1 MKPFLRNKGFIESN
15 DITFN
20 KNKIM
25 SNAKELTKLF
35 NGYYI
40 NIVEKGN
47 GTIPKIFDTNF
58 ENTSEQSV
66 RDIVN
71 SSKNNSSM
79 FLIGSDVPYSKRFAF
94 KMVNDTDGKDF
105 LRNLDR
111 KKANCIDTIPLKL
124 VKLLADFLTLL
135 LTKTINTNITHNVY
149 LQNTKIAS
157 VIPLVTGKS
166 KKNEMSNFRLANVL
180 NTFFKGL
187 RKGYERPN
195 SLWHGKI
202 FFIISICVYEKLH
215 FTKHLSKS
223 Y

>member
-1 MKPFLRNKGFIESN
+1 
-15 DITFN
+15 
-20 KNKIM
+20 
-25 SNAKELTKLF
+25 
-35 NGYYI
+35 
-40 NIVEKGN
+40 
-47 GTIPKIFDTNF
+47 
-58 ENTSEQSV
+58 
-66 RDIVN
+66 
-71 SSKNNSSM
+71 M

-94 KMVNDTDGKDF
+94 KMVNETEGKDF

-135 LTKTINTNITHNVY
+135 LTKTINTNIT
-149 LQNTKIAS
+149 
-157 VIPLVTGKS
+157 GKS
-166 KKNEMSNFRLANVL
+166 RKNEMSNFRLANVL